1 MRFFLAHRLHL
12 ATDFLNMP
20 SLGHTERQWFVLP
33 LSTSV
38 TWLINVAQVAV
49 FVGELIGHFLNDAIM
64 HVSTRRNNGVFEAEN
79 RLW

>member
-1 MRFFLAHRLHL
+1 MLFFLAHRLHL

-20 SLGHTERQWFVLP
+20 LLGHTERHWFVLP
-33 LSTSV
+33 LSV
-38 TWLINVAQVAV
+38 TWPINVAQVAV

-64 HVSTRRNNGVFEAEN
+64 HVSTRRNHGVFEAEN